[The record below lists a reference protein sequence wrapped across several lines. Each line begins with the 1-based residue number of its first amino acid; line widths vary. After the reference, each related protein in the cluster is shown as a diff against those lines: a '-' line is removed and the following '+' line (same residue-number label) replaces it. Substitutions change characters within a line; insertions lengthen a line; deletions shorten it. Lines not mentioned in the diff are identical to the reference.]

1 MAVVKFEKG
10 GQRFSLF
17 EWNDGKQG
25 VARKG
30 QIECCP
36 RSSMPVTIL
45 LPSRS
50 VALVVVAVFNAP
62 VVAGCRGGTRFF
74 LGRQAGDEEPGVALL
89 DVGLFFRAPLPAHGY
104 GGASAGEVCV
114 DWRDGRYGTLTAVD
128 ASVVAFQA
136 QFKKGESFKA
146 WLAPFSRREV
156 FSLVPTR

>member
-1 MAVVKFEKG
+1 MAVVKFEEG

-17 EWNDGKQG
+17 KWNDGKQG

-62 VVAGCRGGTRFF
+62 VVAGCRCGTRFF
-74 LGRQAGDEEPGVALL
+74 LGRQAGDEEPGVALF
-89 DVGLFFRAPLPAHGY
+89 DVGLFFCGPLPAHGY
-104 GGASAGEVCV
+104 SEGSGINS
-114 DWRDGRYGTLTAVD
+114 
-128 ASVVAFQA
+128 
-136 QFKKGESFKA
+136 
-146 WLAPFSRREV
+146 
-156 FSLVPTR
+156 